1 MKKIFIALSVVFAAL
16 FLTGCEKY
24 LDIQKKGVIAL
35 EEFYQTDADA
45 ESALVNA
52 YYQAGRWLSN
62 TMGTEAGWN
71 ECPLLNPFE
80 YASDDMFSAG
90 ENKADGVEGNQINA
104 FWYNDTNS
112 VITGSYHCYYM
123 IIKAANLV
131 IENFKDNADS
141 QVKKRCIAE
150 ARVLRAYVHMLL
162 AMGWYNPP
170 IADHLFDATERP
182 ENAKDQN
189 EILDFII
196 ADCDAAL
203 PDLTEKSAKGDKNGA
218 VKVTKGFANAV
229 KAKAMLFKGDYAGAK
244 AACKAIIDSGKYD
257 LVPSDKM
264 NTLYHYSGRGNEES
278 VFEFNLVYDSSVDGY
293 YQRAQPNFKMLW
305 GWRASRIKFPD
316 GDKTELPGEGPW
328 GWCNPSQKFVDTILE
343 NDGYDSARR
352 KAWIKSY
359 DEVLYEMPYKTDDVM
374 YDYTYDDKTGK
385 INGIKFRTVKNAK
398 GEDEEVERDKAENP
412 HTLAEKMIDPYRGIS
427 DASGLYGHP
436 GYFMWKRLYRAEDR
450 TPTAEIQWNLVV
462 MRYAEV
468 LLMYAEACAQ
478 TNDAAGLAALN
489 KVQTRAQAKH
499 ISSACTL
506 AEVQKEKYLE
516 CWLEGSRFPDLVRWG
531 IAEQELKDNGKYLPN
546 FCDAMKTKGEDAHR
560 GYIEESDADWCVKAH
575 PEMGFKKEKHS
586 YFPIPFAEKNVNP
599 NVHDWNA
606 Q

>member
-1 MKKIFIALSVVFAAL
+1 MKKIFIALTVICSALVF
-16 FLTGCEKY
+16 TGCEKM
-24 LDIQKKGVIAL
+24 LDIQKKGVISM
-35 EEFYQTDADA
+35 EDFYQTDADA

-52 YYQAGRWLSN
+52 YYQAARWLSN

-80 YASDDMFSAG
+80 YASDDMFAAG

-104 FWYNDTNS
+104 FWYNDSNS
-112 VITGSYHCYYM
+112 VIAGSYHCYYM
-123 IIKAANLV
+123 IINGANQV
-131 IENFKDNADS
+131 IDHFDGELADTP
-141 QVKKRCIAE
+141 VKKRCVAE
-150 ARVLRAYVHMLL
+150 AKVLRAYIHLLL

-170 IADHLFDATERP
+170 IVDHVPVGGELP
-182 ENAKDQN
+182 ENATDQKQ
-189 EILDFII
+189 ILDFII

-203 PDLTEKSAKGDKNGA
+203 PNLEEKSSKNDA
-218 VKVTKGFANAV
+218 DRAIKVTKGFANAV
-229 KAKAMLFKGDYAGAK
+229 KGKAMLFKGDYAGAK
-244 AACKAIIDSGKYD
+244 TALKAIIDSGKYD

-264 NTLYHYSGRGNEES
+264 SSLYHYSGRGNEES
-278 VFEFNLVYDSSVDGY
+278 ILEFNLKYDATVDGY

-305 GWRASRIKFPD
+305 GWRASRVRLPD
-316 GDKTELPGEGPW
+316 GEGTELPPESPW
-328 GWCNPSQKFVDTILE
+328 GWCNPSAKFVNTILE

-359 DEVLYEMPYKTDDVM
+359 DEVLYEMPYTS
-374 YDYTYDDKTGK
+374 DKEGMT
-385 INGIKFRTVKNAK
+385 
-398 GEDEEVERDKAENP
+398 KAEKE
-412 HTLAEKMIDPYRGIS
+412 ADSYRGVQ
-427 DASGLYGHP
+427 DGSGLYGHV

-450 TPTAEIQWNLVV
+450 TPTAEIQWNLVI

-478 TNDAAGLAALN
+478 TGDNSGLTYLN
-489 KVQTRAQAKH
+489 KVQERAQAKH
-499 ISSACTL
+499 KSTSLTL

-546 FCDAMKTKGEDAHR
+546 FCDAMSAKGEAKHR
-560 GYIEESDADWCVKAH
+560 GYIDESDADWCVKAH

-586 YFPIPFAEKNVNP
+586 YFPIPFDNKKVNP

>member
-1 MKKIFIALSVVFAAL
+1 MKKIFIALTVICSALVF
-16 FLTGCEKY
+16 TGCEKM
-24 LDIQKKGVIAL
+24 LDIQKKGVISM
-35 EEFYQTDADA
+35 EDFYQTDADA

-52 YYQAGRWLSN
+52 YYQAARWLSN

-80 YASDDMFSAG
+80 YASDDMFAAG

-104 FWYNDTNS
+104 FWYNDSNS
-112 VITGSYHCYYM
+112 VIAGSYHCYYM
-123 IIKAANLV
+123 IINGANQV
-131 IENFKDNADS
+131 IDHFDGELADTP
-141 QVKKRCIAE
+141 VKKRCVAE
-150 ARVLRAYVHMLL
+150 AKVLRAYVHLLL

-170 IADHLFDATERP
+170 IVDHVPVGGELP

-203 PDLTEKSAKGDKNGA
+203 PNLDEKSSKTDKDGA

-229 KAKAMLFKGDYAGAK
+229 KGKAMLFKGDYTGAK
-244 AACKAIIDSGKYD
+244 AALKAVIESGKYD
-257 LVPSDKM
+257 LVPAEEMSS
-264 NTLYHYSGRGNEES
+264 LYHYSGRGNMES
-278 VFEFNLVYDSSVDGY
+278 VLEFNLKYDATVDGY

-305 GWRASRIKFPD
+305 GWRASRVRLPD
-316 GDKTELPGEGPW
+316 GEGTELPPESPW
-328 GWCNPSQKFVDTILE
+328 GWCNPSAKFVNTILE

-359 DEVLYEMPYKTDDVM
+359 DEVLYEMPYTSDKEGWTRADKETD
-374 YDYTYDDKTGK
+374 
-385 INGIKFRTVKNAK
+385 A
-398 GEDEEVERDKAENP
+398 
-412 HTLAEKMIDPYRGIS
+412 YRGVQ
-427 DASGLYGHP
+427 DGSGLYGHV

-450 TPTAEIQWNLVV
+450 TPTAEIQWNLVI

-478 TNDAAGLAALN
+478 TGDNSGLTYLK
-489 KVQTRAQAKH
+489 KVQERAGSKH
-499 ISSACTL
+499 ISSSLTL

-546 FCDAMKTKGEDAHR
+546 FCDAMSAKGETKHR
-560 GYIEESDADWCVKAH
+560 GYIDESDADWCVKAH

-586 YFPIPFAEKNVNP
+586 YFPIPFDNKKVNP

>member
-1 MKKIFIALSVVFAAL
+1 MKKIFIALTVICSAL

-24 LDIQKKGVIAL
+24 LDIQKKGVIAM
-35 EEFYQTDADA
+35 EDFFQTDADA
-45 ESALVNA
+45 ESALVSA
-52 YYQAGRWLSN
+52 YYIAGRYLSN

-80 YASDDMFSAG
+80 YASDDMFAAG
-90 ENKADGVEGNQINA
+90 ENKADGVEGNQIAA
-104 FWYNDTNS
+104 FWYNDSNS
-112 VITGSYHCYYM
+112 VLTGSYHCYYM
-123 IIKAANLV
+123 IINGANQV
-131 IENFKDNADS
+131 IDHFDGELADTPT
-141 QVKKRCIAE
+141 KKRCVAE
-150 ARVLRAYVHMLL
+150 AKIIRAYAHMLL

-170 IADHLFDATERP
+170 IVDHVLDGNDRP
-182 ENAKDQN
+182 ENAPDQKA
-189 EILDFII
+189 ILDFII

-203 PDLTEKSAKGDKNGA
+203 PNLDEKSSKTDKDGA
-218 VKVTKGFANAV
+218 VKVTKGFANAL

-244 AACKAIIDSGKYD
+244 AACKAVIDSGKYD
-257 LVPSDKM
+257 LVPSDQM
-264 NTLYHYSGRGNEES
+264 SSLYHYSGRGNEES
-278 VFEFNLVYDSSVDGY
+278 VFELNLKYDASVDGY

-316 GDKTELPGEGPW
+316 GLGTELPPESPW
-328 GWCNPSQKFVDTILE
+328 GWCNPSKKFVDTILE

-359 DEVLYEMPYKTDDVM
+359 DEVLYEMPYTTDFTKDA
-374 YDYTYDDKTGK
+374 DG
-385 INGIKFRTVKNAK
+385 NTVPKS
-398 GEDEEVERDKAENP
+398 GW
-412 HTLAEKMIDPYRGIS
+412 TLADKKKDDYRGIT
-427 DASGLYGHP
+427 DGSGLYGHV

-450 TPTAEIQWNLVV
+450 TPNAEIQWNLVV

-478 TNDAAGLAALN
+478 TGDNAGLAYLN
-489 KVQTRAQAKH
+489 KIQERAQAKH
-499 ISSACTL
+499 KSSSLTL

-546 FCDAMKTKGEDAHR
+546 FCDAMFSKTPGEAEHR
-560 GYIEESDADWCVKAH
+560 GYIDESDADWCVKAH

-586 YFPIPFAEKNVNP
+586 YFPIPFDEKKVNP
-599 NVHDWNA
+599 NIHDWNA

>member
-1 MKKIFIALSVVFAAL
+1 MKKIFIALTVLCSALVF
-16 FLTGCEKY
+16 TGCEKM
-24 LDIQKKGVIAL
+24 LDIQKKGVISM
-35 EEFYQTDADA
+35 EDFYQTDADA

-52 YYQAGRWLSN
+52 YYQAARWLSN

-80 YASDDMFSAG
+80 YASDDMFAAG

-104 FWYNDTNS
+104 FWYNDSNS
-112 VITGSYHCYYM
+112 VLTGSYHCYYM
-123 IIKAANLV
+123 IINGANQV
-131 IENFKDNADS
+131 IDHFDGELADTP
-141 QVKKRCIAE
+141 VKKRCVAE
-150 ARVLRAYVHMLL
+150 AKVLRAYIHLIL

-170 IADHLFDATERP
+170 IVDHVPSNGELP

-203 PDLTEKSAKGDKNGA
+203 PNLDEKSSKTDKDGA
-218 VKVTKGFANAV
+218 VKVTKGFANAI
-229 KAKAMLFKGDYAGAK
+229 KGKAMLFKGDYAGAK
-244 AACKAIIDSGKYD
+244 AALKAVIDSGKYD

-264 NTLYHYSGRGNEES
+264 STLYHFSGRGNEES
-278 VFEFNLVYDSSVDGY
+278 ILEFNLKYDATVDGY

-305 GWRASRIKFPD
+305 GWRASRVRLPD
-316 GDKTELPGEGPW
+316 GEGTELPPESPW
-328 GWCNPSQKFVDTILE
+328 GWCNPSAKFVNTILE

-359 DEVLYEMPYKTDDVM
+359 DEVLYEMPYTS
-374 YDYTYDDKTGK
+374 DKEGM
-385 INGIKFRTVKNAK
+385 
-398 GEDEEVERDKAENP
+398 
-412 HTLAEKMIDPYRGIS
+412 TLADKEADPYRGIQ
-427 DASGLYGHP
+427 DGSGLYGHV

-450 TPTAEIQWNLVV
+450 TPTAEIQWNLVI

-478 TNDAAGLAALN
+478 TGDNSGLTYLN
-489 KVQTRAQAKH
+489 KVQQRAQAKH
-499 ISSACTL
+499 VSSSLTL

-531 IAEQELKDNGKYLPN
+531 LAEKELKDNGKYLPN
-546 FCDAMKTKGEDAHR
+546 YCDAMFSKGEAEHR
-560 GYIEESDADWCVKAH
+560 GYIDESDATWCTTTH
-575 PEMGFKKEKHS
+575 PDMGFKKEKHS

-599 NVHDWNA
+599 NIKDWNA

>member
-1 MKKIFIALSVVFAAL
+1 MKKIFIALTVILSALVF
-16 FLTGCEKY
+16 TGCEKM
-24 LDIQKKGVIAL
+24 LDIQKKGVISM
-35 EEFYQTDADA
+35 EDFYQTDADA

-52 YYQAGRWLSN
+52 YYQAARWLSN

-80 YASDDMFSAG
+80 YASDDMFAAG

-104 FWYNDTNS
+104 FWYNDSNS
-112 VITGSYHCYYM
+112 VLTGSYHCYYM
-123 IIKAANLV
+123 IINGANQV
-131 IENFKDNADS
+131 IDHFDGELADTP
-141 QVKKRCIAE
+141 VKKRCVAE
-150 ARVLRAYVHMLL
+150 AKVLRAYIHLIL

-170 IADHLFDATERP
+170 IVDHVPSNGELP
-182 ENAKDQN
+182 ENAKDQK

-203 PDLTEKSAKGDKNGA
+203 PNLDEKASKTDKDGA
-218 VKVTKGFANAV
+218 VKVTKGFANAI
-229 KAKAMLFKGDYAGAK
+229 KGKAMLFKGDYAGAK
-244 AACKAIIDSGKYD
+244 TALKAVIDSGKYD

-264 NTLYHYSGRGNEES
+264 STLYHFSGRGNEES
-278 VFEFNLVYDSSVDGY
+278 VLEFNLKYDATVDGY

-305 GWRASRIKFPD
+305 GWRASRIRFPD
-316 GDKTELPGEGPW
+316 GTGTELPPESPW
-328 GWCNPSQKFVDTILE
+328 GWCNPSKKFVDTILE

-359 DEVLYEMPYKTDDVM
+359 DEVLYEMPYTS
-374 YDYTYDDKTGK
+374 DKEGMTQ
-385 INGIKFRTVKNAK
+385 
-398 GEDEEVERDKAENP
+398 EEK
-412 HTLAEKMIDPYRGIS
+412 EKDSYRGVQ
-427 DASGLYGHP
+427 DGSGLYGHV

-450 TPTAEIQWNLVV
+450 TPTAEIQWNLVI

-478 TNDAAGLAALN
+478 TGDNAGLAALN
-489 KVQTRAQAKH
+489 KVQQRAQAKH
-499 ISSACTL
+499 ISSSLTL

-531 IAEQELKDNGKYLPN
+531 IADKELANNGKYLPN
-546 FCDAMKTKGEDAHR
+546 WCDAMSSKGEAKHR
-560 GYIEESDADWCVKAH
+560 GYIDESDADWCVKAH

-586 YFPIPFAEKNVNP
+586 YFPIPFDEKKVNP
-599 NVHDWNA
+599 NIHDWNA

>member
-1 MKKIFIALSVVFAAL
+1 MKKIYIALSVVFAAL
-16 FLTGCEKY
+16 CLTGCEKY
-24 LDIQKKGVIAL
+24 LDIQKKGVISM
-35 EEFYQTDADA
+35 EDFYKTDADA

-52 YYQAGRWLSN
+52 YYQAARWLSN

-80 YASDDMFSAG
+80 YASDDMFAAG

-104 FWYNDTNS
+104 FWYNDSNS

-123 IIKAANLV
+123 IINGANQV
-131 IENFKDNADS
+131 IDHFDGELADTPT
-141 QVKKRCIAE
+141 KKRCVAE
-150 ARVLRAYVHMLL
+150 AKVLRAYVHLIL

-170 IADHLFDATERP
+170 IVDHVLAGGELP
-182 ENAKDQN
+182 ENAADQK

-203 PDLTEKSAKGDKNGA
+203 PNLEEKSSKNDPNGA
-218 VKVTKGFANAV
+218 IKVTKGFANAI
-229 KAKAMLFKGDYAGAK
+229 KGKAMLFKGDYAGAK
-244 AACKAIIDSGKYD
+244 TALKAVIDSGKYD

-264 NTLYHYSGRGNEES
+264 SSLYHYSGRGNEES
-278 VFEFNLVYDSSVDGY
+278 VLEFNLKYDSNVDGY

-305 GWRASRIKFPD
+305 GWRASRVKLPD
-316 GDKTELPGEGPW
+316 GIDTELPTESPW
-328 GWCNPSQKFVDTILE
+328 GWCNPSKKFVDTILE

-359 DEVLYEMPYKTDDVM
+359 DEVLYEMPYMTDFVKEGEGDAAQFVP
-374 YDYTYDDKTGK
+374 KTGWTK
-385 INGIKFRTVKNAK
+385 A
-398 GEDEEVERDKAENP
+398 DK
-412 HTLAEKMIDPYRGIS
+412 EKDSYRGIQ
-427 DASGLYGHP
+427 DGSGLYGHV

-450 TPTAEIQWNLVV
+450 TPTAEIQGNLVI

-478 TNDAAGLAALN
+478 TGDNSGLTYLN
-489 KVQTRAQAKH
+489 KVQERAQAKH
-499 ISSACTL
+499 KSSTLTL

-531 IAEQELKDNGKYLPN
+531 IAEKELKDNGKYLPN
-546 FCDAMKTKGEDAHR
+546 FCDAMKTKGEAQHR
-560 GYIEESDADWCVKAH
+560 GYIDESDADWCVKAH

-586 YFPIPFAEKNVNP
+586 YFPIPFDNKKVNP

>member
-1 MKKIFIALSVVFAAL
+1 MKKIFIALTVICSAL

-24 LDIQKKGVIAL
+24 LDIQKKGVIAM
-35 EEFYQTDADA
+35 EDFFKTDADA
-45 ESALVNA
+45 ESALVSA
-52 YYQAGRWLSN
+52 YYTAGRFLSN

-80 YASDDMFSAG
+80 YASDDMFAAG

-104 FWYNDTNS
+104 FWYNDSNS
-112 VITGSYHCYYM
+112 VLTGSYHCYYM
-123 IIKAANLV
+123 IINSANQV
-131 IENFKDNADS
+131 IDHFDGELADTPT
-141 QVKKRCIAE
+141 KKRCVAE
-150 ARVLRAYVHMLL
+150 AKIIRAYAHLLL

-170 IADHLFDATERP
+170 IVDHVLDGNARP

-203 PDLTEKSAKGDKNGA
+203 PNLDEKSSKGDKDGA
-218 VKVTKGFANAV
+218 VKVTKGFANAL
-229 KAKAMLFKGDYAGAK
+229 KGKAMLFKGDYAGAK
-244 AACKAIIDSGKYD
+244 AALKAVIDSGKYD
-257 LVPSDKM
+257 LVPSDQM
-264 NTLYHYSGRGNEES
+264 STLYHYTGRGNEES
-278 VFEFNLVYDSSVDGY
+278 VFEINLKYDATVDGY

-305 GWRASRIKFPD
+305 GWRASRVKLPD
-316 GDKTELPGEGPW
+316 GVGTELPPESPW
-328 GWCNPSQKFVDTILE
+328 GWCNPSKKFVDTILE

-359 DEVLYEMPYKTDDVM
+359 DEVLYEMPYNNDFEKDADGNLVP
-374 YDYTYDDKTGK
+374 KTGWTLADK
-385 INGIKFRTVKNAK
+385 KKDDSRGIKD
-398 GEDEEVERDKAENP
+398 G
-412 HTLAEKMIDPYRGIS
+412 
-427 DASGLYGHP
+427 SGLYGHV
-436 GYFMWKRLYRAEDR
+436 GYFMWKRLYRTEDR
-450 TPTAEIQWNLVV
+450 TPNAEIQWNLVI

-478 TNDAAGLAALN
+478 TGDNAGLAALN
-489 KVQTRAQAKH
+489 KVQERAQAKH
-499 ISSACTL
+499 KSSALTL

-546 FCDAMKTKGEDAHR
+546 YCDAMFSKTPGEAEHR
-560 GYIEESDADWCVKAH
+560 GYIDDSDADWCVKAH

-586 YFPIPFAEKNVNP
+586 YFPIPFDEKKVNP
-599 NVHDWNA
+599 NIHDWNA